1 MPISE
6 IYDVWRSAP
15 FGIKDGLLPVLAV
28 AFLLS
33 QHGTLAFY
41 RQGLFQARVS
51 DLDTDYLAKDPT
63 DVQLRWMDLS
73 DVSRRLLS
81 EMADIVRDLDEENAL
96 AHLEPID
103 VAKGLVAIYDRLP
116 PWVARTQRLSDNA
129 KRIRQLFKKANDP
142 NKLIF
147 DDIPQVL
154 NDGAGTAEEEATQS
168 IANQVRE
175 GLMELRQAYPSMLN
189 RMRETLLAE
198 LQVPNASS
206 SMLAEL
212 RARAENIR
220 ELGGDHRLEAFIIRL
235 AQFGG
240 REEDIEG
247 LAGMAVNKPPRDWV
261 DLDLDRAAVELAE
274 MAQRFIRAEAF
285 ARVKGRQDKRH
296 AMAVVVG
303 MGGRPTPVHDEF
315 DITDLDRPEVKSLI
329 EQMDT
334 TLRDSGEA
342 RRNIILAALAELS
355 ARYLDPGAATKPKAG
370 TRRRRAAS

>member
-1 MPISE
+1 
-6 IYDVWRSAP
+6 
-15 FGIKDGLLPVLAV
+15 
-28 AFLLS
+28 
-33 QHGTLAFY
+33 
-41 RQGLFQARVS
+41 
-51 DLDTDYLAKDPT
+51 
-63 DVQLRWMDLS
+63 
-73 DVSRRLLS
+73 
-81 EMADIVRDLDEENAL
+81 MADIVRDLDEENAL

-189 RMRETLLAE
+189 RMREMLLAE

-235 AQFGG
+235 AQFDG

-261 DLDLDRAAVELAE
+261 DPDIDRAAVELAE

-355 ARYLDPGAATKPKAG
+355 ARYLEPSVATKSKAD
-370 TRRRRAAS
+370 TRRRQAAS